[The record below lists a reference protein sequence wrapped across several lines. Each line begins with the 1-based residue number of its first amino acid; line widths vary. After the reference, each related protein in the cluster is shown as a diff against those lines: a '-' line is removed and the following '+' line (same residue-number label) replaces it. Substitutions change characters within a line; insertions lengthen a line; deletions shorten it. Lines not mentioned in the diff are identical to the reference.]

1 MNQENNEISPAD
13 IPRQEENIAGNQ
25 TLPLQANISEYFC
38 DCPLNGDL
46 YDISGKDNHLS
57 GMRHTVFTRDPTDLS
72 RKVLMVNSSE
82 SGSVVRLYAPIS
94 GNYVVET
101 DFYSEKKENEQLS
114 FHLAINGNKICVC
127 IPDSVIIINTWL
139 KLRVEIEDGKNA
151 ISIMHSVTGE
161 VIREEKDPAPLSS
174 SAPKQNMPFITVGY
188 HGWKGKTL
196 KGYLKNFKV
205 IMLSG
210 SNYILTNEGEYL
222 ITHDDQRI
230 IQNNA

>member
-13 IPRQEENIAGNQ
+13 IPLQEENIAGDQ
-25 TLPLQANISEYFC
+25 TLPLQENISEYFC

-57 GMRHTVFTRDPTDLS
+57 GMPQALFAPDPVEVS
-72 RKVLMVNSSE
+72 RKVLVVNPSE
-82 SGSVVRLYAPIS
+82 SGSVFRLYARTS
-94 GNYVVET
+94 ENYVVEL

-114 FHLAINGNKICVC
+114 FHLGINGNKICVS
-127 IPDSVIIINTWL
+127 IPDSAIMINNWL
-139 KLRVEIEDGKNA
+139 KLRVEIEDGNNVIK
-151 ISIMHSVTGE
+151 IMHSVTGE
-161 VIREEKDPAPLSS
+161 VIREEIDPAPLPPSV
-174 SAPKQNMPFITVGY
+174 PKQNMPFITVGY
-188 HGWKGKTL
+188 HAWKGRTL

-205 IMLSG
+205 TTLPG
-210 SNYILTNEGEYL
+210 SNYILSNEGEYL